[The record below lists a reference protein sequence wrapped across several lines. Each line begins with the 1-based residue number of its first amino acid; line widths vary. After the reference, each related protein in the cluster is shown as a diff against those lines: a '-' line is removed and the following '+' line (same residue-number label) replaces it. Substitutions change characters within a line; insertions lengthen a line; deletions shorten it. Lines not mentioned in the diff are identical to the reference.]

1 MKFLKRFGYKDG
13 RIVIDVKPEENKIDE
28 VEKEEEAAMKED
40 RNKKYLVVGGL
51 MLAAFAVGYLRGVR
65 DIIKDLNIIC

>member
-13 RIVIDVKPEENKIDE
+13 QIVIDVKPEEKKIDE
-28 VEKEEEAAMKED
+28 LEKEEEVAMKEEK
-40 RNKKYLVVGGL
+40 NKRYLIVGGL
-51 MLAAFAVGYLRGVR
+51 MLAAFTVGYLRGVR

>member
-13 RIVIDVKPEENKIDE
+13 RIVIDVKPEERKTNE
-28 VEKEEEAAMKED
+28 VDKEEVATKEEKNT
-40 RNKKYLVVGGL
+40 RYLIVGGL